1 MAAPNIV
8 NVATITGK
16 TAQVAVTTASTTV
29 LTNAAASGKVMKVN
43 SLYIANIHASSAAT
57 VSITAYGSNITK
69 DVSVPAASTLVA
81 IDKESPLYLEEG
93 ETLAA
98 QADITSGL
106 VATVS
111 YEEIS

>member
-16 TAQVAVTTASTTV
+16 TAQVAITTASTTV
-29 LTNAAASGKVMKVN
+29 LNNAAASGKVMKVN
-43 SLYIANIHASSAAT
+43 SLYIANIHASSAST
-57 VSITAYGSNITK
+57 VDITAYGSNICK
-69 DVSVPAASTLVA
+69 SVSIPVGSTLVV
-81 IDKESPLYLEEG
+81 IDKESQVYLEEDK
-93 ETLAA
+93 TLAA
-98 QADITSGL
+98 VASISSGL